1 MSRIE
6 EIDKIV
12 DEIGDADSLYEFA
25 ECVYE
30 DRQRIAELQKQLK
43 NATKQVRE
51 EVCEKIKKQIFN
63 HFNVKNME
71 EYENLSLLDSLFT
84 ADTVIDMLDNI
95 LKEYQR

>member
-12 DEIGDADSLYEFA
+12 YEIGDADSLYEFA

-30 DRQRIAELQKQLK
+30 DRQRISELEEQLK
-43 NATKQVRE
+43 NATKQVRK